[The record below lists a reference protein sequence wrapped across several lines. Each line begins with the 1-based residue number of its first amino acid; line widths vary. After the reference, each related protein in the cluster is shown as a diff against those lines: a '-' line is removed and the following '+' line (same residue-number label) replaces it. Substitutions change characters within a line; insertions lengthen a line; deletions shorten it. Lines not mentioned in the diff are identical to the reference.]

1 MRLLLP
7 ACSRGIQGNEKGEI
21 VIVRHV
27 LPAIGARTSYWNL
40 RLGRVGFLLSS
51 VFAGPVSSTTGLRT
65 GFSSH
70 SASTAGASLSWA
82 PAALR
87 LFRMEVVSA
96 RFYPSHGTI
105 DVTRVYARFFVSS
118 QQKFGV
124 TDIKAP

>member
-1 MRLLLP
+1 M
-7 ACSRGIQGNEKGEI
+7 
-21 VIVRHV
+21 
-27 LPAIGARTSYWNL
+27 
-40 RLGRVGFLLSS
+40 GFLLSS

-96 RFYPSHGTI
+96 RFYPSHGTT
-105 DVTRVYARFFVSS
+105 DVTRVYAPRFFVSS
-118 QQKFGV
+118 QQKLGV
-124 TDIKAP
+124 MDIKAPWWVTALGGQTEL